1 MSKPNSK
8 SVIVGKQL
16 RFFLWDS
23 LLTAGAALGFAVF
36 LTLVS
41 SVVGVYYFEQSGD
54 LNFRI
59 RTNSVPVLEAAWSTK
74 RETARLRALGL
85 KLLSDSDADVAESS
99 TDSVESILRRIEP
112 SLQIINGAPNLS
124 SSAKQVFEG
133 TYELAGLVDEI
144 QLNRNALVQA
154 AELRFRLDE
163 VSTGSAEDAAT
174 VVLYQALSAT
184 DQSTV
189 DALWDDFVMLSSAGG
204 NRSLADLA
212 GGGDGIFAVRANQLL
227 LHSRISEL
235 ATTL

>member
-1 MSKPNSK
+1 M
-8 SVIVGKQL
+8 
-16 RFFLWDS
+16 
-23 LLTAGAALGFAVF
+23 
-36 LTLVS
+36 
-41 SVVGVYYFEQSGD
+41 
-54 LNFRI
+54 
-59 RTNSVPVLEAAWSTK
+59 
-74 RETARLRALGL
+74 
-85 KLLSDSDADVAESS
+85 SDSDADVAESS

-124 SSAKQVFEG
+124 SSAEHVFEG

-154 AELRFRLDE
+154 DEQTAELRFRLDE

-204 NRSLADLA
+204 N
-212 GGGDGIFAVRANQLL
+212 
-227 LHSRISEL
+227 
-235 ATTL
+235 

>member
-1 MSKPNSK
+1 M
-8 SVIVGKQL
+8 G
-16 RFFLWDS
+16 FLADRWRRIGTR
-23 LLTAGAALGFAVF
+23 LYIALGFAVF
-36 LTLVS
+36 LSLVS
-41 SVVGVYYFEQSGD
+41 SAVGVYYFEQSGD

-59 RTNSVPVLEAAWSTK
+59 RSNSVPVLEAAWSTA
-74 RETARLRALGL
+74 RETARLSALGL
-85 KLLSDSDADVAESS
+85 RLLSDSDADVAESS

-124 SSAKQVFEG
+124 SLAEQVFEG

-144 QLNRNALVQA
+144 QLKSNALVQA
-154 AELRFRLDE
+154 AEQAAELLFRLDE
-163 VSTGSAEDAAT
+163 VSAGSAENPST

-204 NRSLADLA
+204 NQSLADLT
-212 GGGDGIFAVRANQLL
+212 GGGDGIFALRANQLL